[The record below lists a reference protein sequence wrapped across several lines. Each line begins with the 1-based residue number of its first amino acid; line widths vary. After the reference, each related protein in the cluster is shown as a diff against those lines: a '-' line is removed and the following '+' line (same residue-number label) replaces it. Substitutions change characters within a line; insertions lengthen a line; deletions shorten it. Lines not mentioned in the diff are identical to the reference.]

1 MTENENVTEQE
12 PEVTETEEVEVSE
25 EAQEPKAEESK
36 GEEKEEA
43 QAPDLDPETLQA
55 AVEVYQALQEP
66 DGVLQLWFET
76 GRAMGL
82 SVDAMARLLA
92 GGHESTP
99 SQGAEEDVDL
109 EEEEDEDRPLTKAEV
124 QRILEERQ
132 AEQAQAQVM
141 SAIRDWYESSG
152 LTPDEYQ
159 MVLAVADAGFDGDLH
174 NPKDV
179 ISALEKAKAK
189 VEEEAERIARR
200 RASSQPKAKQEER
213 PVPKRVK
220 GHGSAGPPEQEPPKS
235 LDEAMKRVRA
245 RLLAEE

>member
-12 PEVTETEEVEVSE
+12 QEVTETEEVEVAD

-36 GEEKEEA
+36 GEEREEA

-92 GGHESTP
+92 GGHESAP
-99 SQGAEEDVDL
+99 SQKAEEDADL
-109 EEEEDEDRPLTKAEV
+109 EAEDEDRPLTKAEV

-132 AEQAQAQVM
+132 AEQAQAQVVA
-141 SAIRDWYESSG
+141 AIRDWYESSG

-179 ISALEKAKAK
+179 VSALEKAKAK

-200 RASSQPKAKQEER
+200 KAASQPKARQEER